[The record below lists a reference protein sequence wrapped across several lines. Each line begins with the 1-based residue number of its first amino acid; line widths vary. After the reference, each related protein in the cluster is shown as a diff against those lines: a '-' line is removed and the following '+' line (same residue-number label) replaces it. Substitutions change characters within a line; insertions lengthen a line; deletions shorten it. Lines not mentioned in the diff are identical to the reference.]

1 VTGPQILVAVT
12 AVLCLGFILRLV
24 RRRELR
30 GKYSLLWLG
39 AGFFAL
45 LFAFVPGLLD
55 DLASWLDVKYPP
67 AILFVLAIAFLLLV
81 LVHLSWELTR
91 LEDRT
96 RTLAQELAMLRRDV
110 EPPRAASGPGDVAA
124 GPPTEAAAEG
134 TDEA

>member
-1 VTGPQILVAVT
+1 MTGPQILVAVT

-55 DLASWLDVKYPP
+55 DLADWLDVNYPP

-96 RTLAQELAMLRRDV
+96 RTLAQELAMLRREV
-110 EPPRAASGPGDVAA
+110 EPPAPAAGPGD
-124 GPPTEAAAEG
+124 GPAHPLADGA
-134 TDEA
+134 DEA

>member
-12 AVLCLGFILRLV
+12 ALLCLGFILRLV

-55 DLASWLDVKYPP
+55 DLADWLDVNYPP

-96 RTLAQELAMLRRDV
+96 RTLAQELSMLRREV
-110 EPPRAASGPGDVAA
+110 EPPPPPAGPGEDPARPVVDGA
-124 GPPTEAAAEG
+124 
-134 TDEA
+134 DEA